1 MAAKGSSC
9 QFRLSVMVSRT
20 SLVSASYSSLNLL
33 FAINLD
39 RDSFVNDILPSFD
52 CIILGPGPGT
62 PHSDQDFCWAT
73 RLIREYG
80 SEVPILGICLGCQGL
95 ATAFGGKVSIF
106 ITSTNLQLV
115 DPGVFHRLGK
125 LPLPFMVRFRKF
137 DIQETQSFEM
147 CHQRSQQY
155 NTIA

>member
-1 MAAKGSSC
+1 
-9 QFRLSVMVSRT
+9 MVSRLF
-20 SLVSASYSSLNLL
+20 SLFACYPSLNLL
-33 FAINLD
+33 FATNLC

-80 SEVPILGICLGCQGL
+80 SKVPILGICLGCQGL

-106 ITSTNLQLV
+106 VTSRNLQLV
-115 DPGVFHRLGK
+115 DEGVFHRLGK

-137 DIQETQSFEM
+137 DIQETRSFEKF
-147 CHQRSQQY
+147 R
-155 NTIA
+155 